1 MALFSSFS
9 HAARCT
15 AAVVVLLPGLVLA
28 LLAVAKVFRTV
39 ASVLAIFALSLAT
52 LACNTASS
60 RAEKAYHLALDAYST
75 TSAALIAGA
84 DLASMPKIAP
94 PPHLAGDSKESIWAS
109 GSYLA
114 ELGSA
119 LSEAEA
125 NCEAAKL
132 ERVIRTKQSIVD
144 SGVDQ
149 HNLLTKPLVVQ
160 ARADLE
166 AAKAK
171 LPKAQEKL
179 RILEDADR
187 KVAEAGNQILALG
200 GKS

>member
-1 MALFSSFS
+1 MRFTLTPLMLAL
-9 HAARCT
+9 A
-15 AAVVVLLPGLVLA
+15 VLA
-28 LLAVAKVFRTV
+28 VGCTSNSGR
-39 ASVLAIFALSLAT
+39 S
-52 LACNTASS
+52 
-60 RAEKAYHLALDAYST
+60 EKAYHLASDAYEI
-75 TSAALIAGA
+75 TSSALIAGA

>member
-1 MALFSSFS
+1 MRHKLTLIS
-9 HAARCT
+9 
-15 AAVVVLLPGLVLA
+15 LA
-28 LLAVAKVFRTV
+28 LTAILAG
-39 ASVLAIFALSLAT
+39 
-52 LACNTASS
+52 CNTTSS
-60 RAEKAYHLALDAYST
+60 RAEKAYRLAMDAYSA

-84 DLASMPKIAP
+84 DMATMPKIAQ

-119 LSEAEA
+119 LTEAEA

-132 ERVIRTKQSIVD
+132 ERVIRAKQSIVD
-144 SGVDQ
+144 SGVEK
-149 HNLLTKPLVVQ
+149 HNPLTKPIVDQ
-160 ARADLE
+160 ARTDLE

-171 LPKAQEKL
+171 FPKAQEKL
-179 RILEDADR
+179 RILQDADR
-187 KVAEAGNQILALG
+187 KVAEAANQIVALG